1 MVLAKF
7 DKNDD
12 FFSKKQFNEE
22 PKAITLEE
30 LIHNEGYK
38 MTLVRGVGG
47 AGKTFMMKTIAIQW
61 ARNKLW
67 RNIKYLFFLT
77 FRELNLYN
85 VSTLKELL
93 ELKYAEVFN
102 KVKFSKLFDL
112 DILFLLDGVDEFAK
126 LDDFKT
132 IANGI
137 STNSISNTAKAIYQV
152 INPNSGILPNRKV
165 IITGRPD
172 ACSQLLWIFDIMRI
186 KEVDV
191 LGFSPAKVKE
201 YINIFSA
208 NNTNL
213 RDIIHLKIEGSGQLK
228 SMARLPAY
236 LWTICSLYQEDISI
250 ETPKTS
256 TELLM
261 WQLTMFLHKHYRISK
276 DTISI
281 FKLFRVPKIKALV
294 FSLANVARTMLIRK
308 DILIDVE
315 TFPSSVINAN
325 IEKSGLV
332 SKIATLVDK
341 EKYQFNH
348 LLMQE
353 FLSAIYYVKE
363 AGYDTMKELRLMQRQ
378 SKRVMFMYLGLQGAL
393 LNESTSTGALKRFVL
408 DLELCLTKES
418 LLDLTKQFI
427 GTLSDTN
434 DLMEAMH
441 EYHNYIEGQIT
452 YRDKELSRLSGFW
465 IHEIPVDVEH
475 VIFFLLK
482 YSKNFNLVGLVFHF
496 NKLTISVRNI
506 ERLMAVICKNVAHL
520 IITAINMEGD
530 LSFLVGFL
538 YKHVQQC
545 STNIKTLSI
554 FWSKIRRYSYK
565 TNKKIFSIIKRFENV
580 RIFILDEI
588 SDTGI
593 LRQFHKLIVGPNK
606 ECKNVAIK
614 HFKLLVDNIT
624 RCSCNI
630 IAELT
635 VCINIVEIESRET
648 HSHKDIECVKTATND
663 LIRSKRYVLTKYFR
677 IKEWSFSVIKGR
689 YIQGYWVK
697 NNKPTCSLHQL
708 DYYLML

>member
-1 MVLAKF
+1 
-7 DKNDD
+7 
-12 FFSKKQFNEE
+12 
-22 PKAITLEE
+22 
-30 LIHNEGYK
+30 
-38 MTLVRGVGG
+38 
-47 AGKTFMMKTIAIQW
+47 MMKTIAIQW

-67 RNIKYLFFLT
+67 RNIKYLFFIT

-93 ELKYAEVFN
+93 ELKYPEVFN

-112 DILFLLDGVDEFAK
+112 DILFLLDGVDEFAN

-137 STNSISNTAKAIYQV
+137 STNSVSNTAKAIYQV
-152 INPNSGILPNRKV
+152 LNPNSGILPNRKV

-208 NNTNL
+208 NNTSL

-250 ETPKTS
+250 ESPKTS

-261 WQLTMFLHKHYRISK
+261 WQLTMFLHKHYSISK
-276 DTISI
+276 DTRSI
-281 FKLFRVPKIKALV
+281 FKLFRVQKIKGLV

-308 DILIDVE
+308 YILIDVE

-332 SKIATLVDK
+332 SKLTTFAAN

-363 AGYDTMKELRLMQRQ
+363 AGSDTMKELKLMQRQ

-393 LNESTSTGALKRFVL
+393 LNKSTSPDALRRFVL
-408 DLELCLTKES
+408 DLDLCLTNES

-427 GTLSDTN
+427 GTLTNTN

-452 YRDKELSRLSGFW
+452 YRGYKTMVKSGLW
-465 IHEIPVDVEH
+465 IPDVLINDVEH

-482 YSKNFNLVGLVFHF
+482 YSKTFNVVGFSFHINNF
-496 NKLTISVRNI
+496 TISVRNM
-506 ERLMAVICKNVAHL
+506 ETLMAVICKNVAHL
-520 IITAINMEGD
+520 IIHQMNTENDMSFVLEF
-530 LSFLVGFL
+530 LSN
-538 YKHVQQC
+538 HVQQC
-545 STNIKTLSI
+545 SSNINTLSI
-554 FWSKIRRYSYK
+554 YWNNEKRYCNK
-565 TNKKIFSIIKRFENV
+565 TNKKIFSIITRFENV
-580 RIFILDEI
+580 RILIQDEI
-588 SDTGI
+588 NGAGI
-593 LRQFHKLIVGPNK
+593 LRQFHNLVVGPNK

-614 HFKLLVDNIT
+614 YFKLVINDIE
-624 RCSCNI
+624 RRSCNL

-635 VCINIVEIESRET
+635 VCINRVEIESVET
-648 HSHKDIECVKTATND
+648 LSHKEIECVKTATND
-663 LIRSKRYVLTKYFR
+663 LIMSKRYFLTKYFR
-677 IKEWSFSVIKGR
+677 IKEWSFSVIKGNS

-697 NNKPTCSLHQL
+697 NNKPTSSQIGV
-708 DYYLML
+708 DF